1 MATKVTYTFDD
12 ETIQR
17 IEQLAGK
24 LGMSRSRVVR
34 EAVAEYAARVGRLSA
49 SERSRLLKL
58 MDDLMRRPPT
68 RSAAAVDRELAAL
81 RAARKGWGR
90 KSPTAP

>member
-34 EAVAEYAARVGRLSA
+34 EAVAEYAAQVERLTGA
-49 SERSRLLKL
+49 ERDRLLKA
-58 MDDLMRRPPT
+58 MDDLMRHPPT
-68 RSAAAVDRELAAL
+68 RTAAALDRELAAL
-81 RAARKGWGR
+81 RAARRGGGR
-90 KSPTAP
+90 KSPSAP

>member
-34 EAVAEYAARVGRLSA
+34 EAVAEYAARVGRLSGA
-49 SERSRLLKL
+49 ERDRLLNL
-58 MDDLMRRPPT
+58 MDDLMRRSPT

-81 RAARKGWGR
+81 RAARKGGGR